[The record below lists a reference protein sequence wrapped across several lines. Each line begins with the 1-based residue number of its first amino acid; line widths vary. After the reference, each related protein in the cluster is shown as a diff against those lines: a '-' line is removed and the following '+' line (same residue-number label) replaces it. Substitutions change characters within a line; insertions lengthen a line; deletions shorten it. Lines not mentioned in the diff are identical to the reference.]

1 MTTFGVD
8 FQDHLA
14 ATKRQDI
21 PYIMEKCIDTLDEIG
36 LKAKVLIFSNRF
48 FLETQYC
55 SIGQMKEFSN
65 LNLFHF
71 FTREG

>member
-8 FQDHLA
+8 FQDHLK

-36 LKAKVLIFSNRF
+36 LHTKVFS
-48 FLETQYC
+48 
-55 SIGQMKEFSN
+55 
-65 LNLFHF
+65 
-71 FTREG
+71 